1 MMKMVGAISVASIA
15 ALGLCA
21 AGAYFLFKKEDEKQ
35 TSGVGRI
42 SKRKGCGTVAVNPM
56 VDLVRMEDNL
66 EFRLNR
72 QDLV

>member
-1 MMKMVGAISVASIA
+1 MKIVGAISLASIA

-21 AGAYFLFKKEDEKQ
+21 VGVYALLKDDKKKGTAGLGQ
-35 TSGVGRI
+35 N
-42 SKRKGCGTVAVNPM
+42 KRKGCGTVAVNPM